1 MKRYKVRQRI
11 EVNRVRNKRSS
22 LDKTSRERKRERKSM
37 SPSASVK
44 ATE

>member
-11 EVNRVRNKRSS
+11 EVNRVRNKPWTRRQ
-22 LDKTSRERKRERKSM
+22 TRKRERKSM